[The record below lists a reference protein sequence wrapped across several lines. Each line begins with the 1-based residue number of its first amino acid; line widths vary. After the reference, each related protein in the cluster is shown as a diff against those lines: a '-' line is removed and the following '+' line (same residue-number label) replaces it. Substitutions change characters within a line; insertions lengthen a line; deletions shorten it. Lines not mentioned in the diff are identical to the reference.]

1 MLEKCRRWLKKEY
14 WLPRLKRVLA
24 FCLNPRLL
32 LCLGI
37 GWFLTNG
44 WAYVAAALGTAL
56 HLPWL
61 AGAGG
66 AWLAILWIPFTPEK
80 IVTVAIAM
88 FLLKLLFPNDTKTLA
103 VLRELRSK
111 IREKASAKKTAPEPS
126 APPQGPA
133 PKAETP
139 DPDTPPADTL

>member
-66 AWLAILWIPFTPEK
+66 AESSCRGGVARGRCGRRTGALARRGRRP
-80 IVTVAIAM
+80 
-88 FLLKLLFPNDTKTLA
+88 A
-103 VLRELRSK
+103 V
-111 IREKASAKKTAPEPS
+111 
-126 APPQGPA
+126 PPQC
-133 PKAETP
+133 TRV
-139 DPDTPPADTL
+139 